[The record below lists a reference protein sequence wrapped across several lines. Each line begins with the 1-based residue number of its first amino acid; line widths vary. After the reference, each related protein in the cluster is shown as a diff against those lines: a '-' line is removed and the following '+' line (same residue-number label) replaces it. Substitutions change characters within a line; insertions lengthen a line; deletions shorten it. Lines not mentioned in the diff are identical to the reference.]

1 VVQCIQKGKDSLSSG
16 RDGLEALKI
25 IDAIYR
31 SAQQGGKR
39 LTILPER
46 NPNARLDN
54 AK

>member
-25 IDAIYR
+25 IDAVYR

-39 LTILPER
+39 LKILPER
-46 NPNARLDN
+46 KPTAKLANAE
-54 AK
+54 